1 MNLSDA
7 KVWIDYSESDLRA
20 AHTLL
25 QSKEFFPLQ
34 ICFFSQQCAE
44 KAIKAILVF
53 EEVNFP
59 KIHDLDRLRDLVPK
73 GWKVKEQF
81 PDLAELTI
89 WAVESRYPGD
99 IPDIVE
105 QEARETLS
113 LAEAVFDSVST
124 QLEERIQ
131 QNKRQDNK
139 R

>member
-1 MNLSDA
+1 MNSSDA

-34 ICFFSQQCAE
+34 ICFLSQQCAE
-44 KAIKAILVF
+44 KAIKAILIF

-59 KIHDLDRLRDLVPK
+59 KVHDLDRLRDLVPK

-99 IPDIVE
+99 MPD
-105 QEARETLS
+105 RK
-113 LAEAVFDSVST
+113 ST
-124 QLEERIQ
+124 RL
-131 QNKRQDNK
+131 NSSH
-139 R
+139 